1 MKNSKMFQ
9 LYELRDNLEEAIENL
24 KKFISQ
30 QEELIEIISNSKI
43 EEFTD
48 FLKALN
54 ESTQSARFNL
64 NKYENRLSLL
74 KELLSIFE
82 KKDDES
88 EKLDK
93 YVTNLLEILNLAVE
107 QNEIKE
113 EKDTINA

>member
-1 MKNSKMFQ
+1 MKKSKMFQ

-24 KKFISQ
+24 KKFISN
-30 QEELIEIISNSKI
+30 QEKLIEVVTNSKI

-48 FLKALN
+48 FLKALI
-54 ESTQSARFNL
+54 ESTNNAKLNL

-82 KKDDES
+82 KKDNES

-93 YVTNLLEILNLAVE
+93 YVSDLLEILNLAVDS
-107 QNEIKE
+107 NESNN
-113 EKDTINA
+113 EKNTTDA